1 VNNIVKAVFRG
12 PDLHPFTHKKNVR
25 MTDKYDNVMY
35 VDRQHWLHKTHENH
49 KQIKNNKSVLFLHK
63 LLCDAHFPPVNYFY

>member
-1 VNNIVKAVFRG
+1 MNNIVKAVFRG

-35 VDRQHWLHKTHENH
+35 VVR
-49 KQIKNNKSVLFLHK
+49 
-63 LLCDAHFPPVNYFY
+63 LLVR